1 MGYRPKKRAFMNLQ
15 GRRLSYMEDDKLYTL
30 VNFDRSEM
38 TLEVIIKDGDEER
51 VELKY
56 PFAHLPKN
64 MKKELNPL

>member
-15 GRRLSYMEDDKLYTL
+15 GRRLSYIEDDKLFTL
-30 VNFDRSEM
+30 VSFDRSEM
-38 TLEVIIKDGDEER
+38 TLEIIIKEGDVER
-51 VELKY
+51 TDPKY

>member
-38 TLEVIIKDGDEER
+38 TLEVIIKDGD
-51 VELKY
+51 VETTDPKY

>member
-15 GRRLSYMEDDKLYTL
+15 GRRLYYMEDDKVYTL

-51 VELKY
+51 TDPKY